1 MDEKLACNTFPNIVS
16 EDVKD
21 EIQLHL
27 RTLKSNSKLK
37 LGNSIN
43 KVALEIAALTNTS
56 LSLDE
61 ASTSAVLAHLNAAKR
76 LLRIK
81 GFHKNLKLTSS
92 SKREPANKL
101 SSHQKRF
108 FSLKTSVE
116 NHKLGN
122 IQTQK
127 EFTINN
133 GELDHDY
140 TAKTLSVSVVPK
152 FHLNVQDTLFD

>member
-43 KVALEIAALTNTS
+43 KVALEIAALTNKS
-56 LSLDE
+56 LSLDK

-76 LLRIK
+76 LL
-81 GFHKNLKLTSS
+81 HN
-92 SKREPANKL
+92 
-101 SSHQKRF
+101 
-108 FSLKTSVE
+108 
-116 NHKLGN
+116 
-122 IQTQK
+122 
-127 EFTINN
+127 
-133 GELDHDY
+133 
-140 TAKTLSVSVVPK
+140 
-152 FHLNVQDTLFD
+152 